1 MSEQPMN
8 ESKTDSGNNFAK
20 FVPTD
25 CDKIDLELISKVKA
39 MPNQSILNQDGYLE
53 FDLLLKLY

>member
-1 MSEQPMN
+1 MN

-20 FVPTD
+20 FVQTD